1 MLDAAVSI
9 QAVLVLTGLLSAA
22 MFVFAG
28 RSRSQYVAL
37 PELKQAADA
46 VSQDHCVIIPARN
59 EEAVIGRCI
68 GSFPE
73 TLTVVI
79 DDHST
84 DRTVERAREAG
95 ADVRPAQTLHRRWL
109 GKPNACWSGA
119 LYTSS
124 DWILFVDADTW
135 YDPDFLPTLLA
146 HAARENLAAV
156 SVFPSRKC
164 FTWWERTLLPYAF
177 GLYFTGVNARAVND
191 PRDPEA
197 LANGQCLLFR
207 RKSYEFLGGHK
218 SVAGSVMEDLALA
231 RLLKRHRMSGRVM
244 RCESMAHVRM
254 YDSFGALWRGF
265 EKNASRLPQVN
276 PRRALLVAAASIVMT
291 SWLPVLL
298 LLAYLRVWAAAA
310 LFFIV
315 PAMAWRPWYGSWR
328 YAMLAPFAIYVF
340 QVIAVSALVKGLLGL
355 TTDWKGRR
363 V

>member
-1 MLDAAVSI
+1 MIDAIVSI
-9 QAVLVLTGLLSAA
+9 QAVLILAGVLSAA
-22 MFVFAG
+22 MFLFAG
-28 RSRSQYVAL
+28 RSRAQYAAL
-37 PELKQAADA
+37 PELKQAADTP
-46 VSQDHCVIIPARN
+46 SQDHCVIIPARN
-59 EEAVIGRCI
+59 EEAVIGRCVR
-68 GSFPE
+68 SFPD
-73 TLTVVI
+73 TLTVVV

-84 DRTVERAREAG
+84 DRTAERAREAG
-95 ADVRPAQTLHRRWL
+95 ADVRPAQTLQRRWL

-135 YDPDFLPTLLA
+135 YEPRFLPSLLA
-146 HAARENLAAV
+146 HAAKENLAAV
-156 SVFPSRKC
+156 SVFPRQKC

-191 PRDPEA
+191 PRKPEA

-218 SVAGSVMEDLALA
+218 SVATSVIEDVELA

-244 RCESMAHVRM
+244 RCESMAYVRM

-265 EKNASRLPQVN
+265 EKNSFRFLQVN
-276 PRRALLVAAASIVMT
+276 LRTALLVVVASIVMT

-298 LLAYLRVWAAAA
+298 LLAYLRLWPAAA

-315 PAMAWRPWYGSWR
+315 PALAWRPWYGSWR
-328 YAMLAPFAIYVF
+328 YAMLAPFAIYLF
-340 QVIAVSALVKGLLGL
+340 QAIAISAMVKGILGL